1 MSFIKLVVV
10 SFGLMVLGACGP
22 DLPPSGGHQA
32 KVGDS
37 DDWLVFGAVSTQ
49 GFAGGEVVAIGMD
62 GSRYR
67 STIADDQSFGIDLP
81 ANSTFAVYFVAPK
94 AQGNQPGVAASEFV
108 NAAVAPRM
116 ARTQAALLTFEES
129 AEIGLRNTLRLP
141 KVMGKNELDLGEID
155 IKNLMAYPTINP
167 ATVLDFDNDGLN
179 DFSDTDDQNDG
190 LLDKMQKD
198 MIERVQICHIT
209 SKNGGVSE
217 NVPLS
222 GLFEHM
228 EHGDTM
234 GPCKNG
240 NKSAPTSS
248 TNTDNN
254 DDNNAPHNLPAAGS
268 PEGANPRKSGAVIE
282 RTPDE
287 EGEEKEDDKKSPPKA
302 GDDKAGNDKD
312 KDDNA
317 DDKNKEGED
326 DKKDDEAG
334 GTDDKDEP
342 APSKPKKPKA
352 PKKPDGDDK
361 ANGLF

>member
-1 MSFIKLVVV
+1 MNFMKLVII
-10 SFGLMVLGACGP
+10 SIGLLVFGACGP
-22 DLPPSGGHQA
+22 DVPPSGGYEA
-32 KVGDS
+32 KTVDG

-67 STIADDQSFGIDLP
+67 STIADDQSFGIELP
-81 ANSTFAVYFVAPK
+81 ANSTFAVYFVTPK

-108 NAAVAPRM
+108 NAAIGPRM
-116 ARTQAALLTFEES
+116 AKTQVALLTFEES

-155 IKNLMAYPTINP
+155 IKNQAAYPTINP

-198 MIERVQICHIT
+198 MIERVQICHT
-209 SKNGGVSE
+209 GSKNGGVSE

-240 NKSAPTSS
+240 NKPAPTPSS
-248 TNTDNN
+248 ADNK
-254 DDNNAPHNLPAAGS
+254 DDSNAPNNLPAAGS
-268 PEGANPRKSGAVIE
+268 PEGTNPRKSGAVIE

-287 EGEEKEDDKKSPPKA
+287 EGEEKDEDDKKSPEK
-302 GDDKAGNDKD
+302 GGSDKAGEDKD

-317 DDKNKEGED
+317 DDKNKEGDD
-326 DKKDDEAG
+326 DKKDGEAG
-334 GTDDKDEP
+334 GNDDKDEP
-342 APSKPKKPKA
+342 APNKPKKPK
-352 PKKPDGDDK
+352 KPEGNDK
-361 ANGLF
+361 ANGLLW